1 MQGLTETG
9 AEHVYQKYRS
19 AHTSRRL
26 HKRYGQTMAA
36 VAIPALMAGLIAG
49 FIMSGG
55 DKKSVPALDLVQ
67 RADMLRHAQ
76 SKIVTPAALD
86 MTPVQTSA
94 VHTPVADL
102 NEVDR
107 SVAR

>member
-1 MQGLTETG
+1 MQGLTKTG

-26 HKRYGQTMAA
+26 NKRYGQTMAA
-36 VAIPALMAGLIAG
+36 VAIPALMAGLITG
-49 FIMSGG
+49 FIVSGD

-67 RADMLRHAQ
+67 RADMLRYAQ
-76 SKIVTPAALD
+76 SKIVTPAVPD

-94 VHTPVADL
+94 VHTPVSSL
-102 NEVDR
+102 NDISEP
-107 SVAR
+107 VAR

>member
-9 AEHVYQKYRS
+9 AEPGYRNYPS
-19 AHTSRRL
+19 AHTSRRV

-49 FIMSGG
+49 LIMSGG

-67 RADMLRHAQ
+67 RADMLRYAQ
-76 SKIVTPAALD
+76 SKIITPAAPD

-102 NEVDR
+102 NDVSR
-107 SVAR
+107 PLAR